1 MAAEIE
7 LKLFLDLADLQTL
20 TTKLSNLEHSEL
32 LPTKQLTNRYFDT
45 QDLQLR
51 RWDMGLRVR
60 GEGDH
65 REQTIKTAGR
75 VAGGIHSRPEYNI
88 DIEADTPTL
97 SLFPDEIWPVDADI
111 ATVQNELYCLFD
123 TNFTRQLWHVYVGN
137 SMVEIALDTGTIV
150 ASGEREEICELE
162 FELLAGEVSALIELA
177 TQVAEWIPV
186 RLGKASKAQRGYR
199 LASQSSPLSLEALK
213 YVELTKDSDINIAV
227 QTLLET
233 CVERWQLLEQMI
245 AESAHVPLQCV
256 ELWQRL
262 RSIIRLQRLTLQ
274 QFGLWEAGYDSG
286 FELLEANLGFVD
298 KAQYAAGIIEE
309 SLASKHQ
316 QSDAFEAKA
325 AAELTGFDFTA
336 KLHSLQRMP
345 QYGQLQLAMVRLL
358 LDLQKG
364 LVVLPQVSLKAMADK
379 MQEASWQSILELMPP
394 TQSLSDTDYLSA
406 IEQLDEAILVGFAY
420 GELYDAQSRDSFR
433 APWGDLVNG
442 IRTLGSY
449 NLLDEYSHQLELD
462 LSDWLTNKKDSLLLA
477 LDFSRKSAQA
487 MTPYWR

>member
-7 LKLFLDLADLQTL
+7 LKLFLDPADQQTL
-20 TTKLSNLEHSEL
+20 TEKLSSLEHAEA

-45 QDLQLR
+45 RDLQLR

-60 GEGDH
+60 GDGDH

-75 VAGGIHSRPEYNI
+75 VVGGIHSRPEYNI
-88 DIEADTPTL
+88 DIEGDTPTL
-97 SLFPDEIWPVDADI
+97 SLFPDEIWPLDADI
-111 ATVQNELYCLFD
+111 AKAQDELYCLFD
-123 TNFTRQLWHVYVGN
+123 TNFTRQLWHVYVGS
-137 SMVEIALDTGTIV
+137 SMVEIALDTGTIA
-150 ASGEREEICELE
+150 ASGEQEEICELE
-162 FELLAGEVSALIELA
+162 FELLAGDVSALLKLA
-177 TQVAEWIPV
+177 TQVAAWIPV

-213 YVELTKDSDINIAV
+213 YVELTRGSDINTAV

-233 CVERWQLLEQMI
+233 CIERWQLLEQMI

-298 KAQYAAGIIEE
+298 KSLYAAGIVEE
-309 SLASKHQ
+309 CLIAKHEH
-316 QSDAFEAKA
+316 SDQFEDKA
-325 AAELTGFDFTA
+325 TAELNGFDFAARLNT
-336 KLHSLQRMP
+336 LQQMP
-345 QYGQLQLAMVRLL
+345 QYGQLQLAMVRVL

-364 LVVLPQVSLKAMADK
+364 LLVLPQVSLKAMADK

-394 TQSLSDTDYLSA
+394 TQSLTDTDYLSA
-406 IEQLDEAILVGFAY
+406 VEQLDEAILVGFAY
-420 GELYDAQSRDSFR
+420 GELYDAQSRDIFR
-433 APWGDLVNG
+433 APWRDLVAG
-442 IRTLGSY
+442 IQTLGSY
-449 NLLDEYSHQLELD
+449 NLLSEYGQQLGID
-462 LSDWLTNKKDSLLLA
+462 IDDWLDNKKDSLLLA

-487 MTPYWR
+487 VTPYWR